1 MAIIKSSDLDFDN
14 IKSNL
19 KTYLQ
24 QSEEFSDYDFEASG
38 ISNILDVLAYNTHIN
53 GLVANFAI
61 NESFITTS
69 QLRPSVVSHAESLGY
84 FPRSKTSAF
93 GVINASV
100 NAASTTLD
108 QRIVLPVNTQFTASV
123 DDVTYTFQTLEEHV
137 AIVDDNGVYTFKNS
151 DGTNDLII
159 TEGEIKTKTFLV
171 GEAEEEQVYVIPD
184 ENMDTATL
192 VIKVYDNATATTHTT
207 FTNVKDVARVDA
219 DSRVYLIREVPNGYY
234 EVTFSDGNVLGL
246 APVAGNKIVM
256 EYISSSGPDANG
268 AAAFSAIDTVEIS
281 GSDFDLSVT
290 TVSNSTGGSEKES
303 IPSIKLNAPLSFASQ
318 QRLVTADDYRA
329 AILAKY
335 SNTIDDVIAFGG
347 NDQVPPQYGK
357 VFVSIKFKDNI
368 GAVVQRSV
376 KDSIINDLSA
386 NLAIMSIDT
395 VFEDPET
402 TFLELGTTFNFNPDL
417 TGETDRAIEAQV
429 TSTINQYFTD
439 NLKRF
444 DKIFRRSN
452 LLTQIDEISPAI
464 LNSKMTVKM
473 QQRFTP
479 IIGVSGVYRLY
490 FPAAIADPDD
500 ENYIVTTTNF
510 TFSGQV
516 AQIRNALNSQQLQI
530 VSPTG
535 EVLRDAIGEYT
546 PSTGK
551 FELIGF
557 LPTSFIG
564 ESIKVSATPANQSTI
579 KPLRSYVID
588 IDNSRSFSQ
597 AVADYEET
605 RVTL

>member
-24 QSEEFSDYDFEASG
+24 QSEEFSDYEFEASG

-268 AAAFSAIDTVEIS
+268 ATAFSAIDTVEIS
-281 GSDFDLSVT
+281 GNDFDLSVT

-303 IPSIKLNAPLSFASQ
+303 ISSIKLNAPLSFASQ

-335 SNTIDDVIAFGG
+335 SNTVDDVIAFGG

-368 GAVVQRSV
+368 GAVVQQSV

-588 IDNSRSFSQ
+588 IDNARSFSQ

>member
-24 QSEEFSDYDFEASG
+24 QSEEFSDYEFEASG

-268 AAAFSAIDTVEIS
+268 ATAFSAIDTVEIS
-281 GSDFDLSVT
+281 GNDFDLSVT

-303 IPSIKLNAPLSFASQ
+303 ISSIKLNAPLSFASQ

-335 SNTIDDVIAFGG
+335 SNTVDDVIAFGG

-368 GAVVQRSV
+368 GAVVQQSV